1 MVAPGNF
8 AVFGRAI
15 VARCPKTRRL
25 NWFPLRQTET
35 DSHGTSATYTSCR
48 HCWPGFLDYHT
59 VINERHD
66 KAASDVAAERRTV
79 E

>member
-1 MVAPGNF
+1 MVTGQF
-8 AVFGRAI
+8 SIFGRAI

-59 VINERHD
+59 EITGQNERACD
-66 KAASDVAAERRTV
+66 EQALGKRS
-79 E
+79 